1 MAEKMR
7 TCVRCGRSFAGGT
20 NDRYCKA
27 CAVDILKGN
36 DKKQE
41 NIKNFVRDNQ
51 GVSEH
56 EVMTKFGVSK
66 KLVRQMFTN
75 KNLVNTSG
83 ETIHYPCANCGKVIT
98 EGVYCNECFLILR
111 KEIKRQSERNA
122 YLQELLG
129 KGDKTPKYDG
139 TILIV
144 DYNELDLNVFKF
156 ILESGL
162 HNYKISVAVNLG
174 GAVNIIHNQ
183 KVSLILLDDTVSNA
197 YDGMKILKQIRL
209 EPAAK
214 NIPVVMMSKNA
225 DKQTISKGLSRG
237 ATDYIGKPC
246 EPADLIDRVKKNLG
260 LEVEKTAEKNIDYE
274 SAAKYKIL
282 LVDDLENDMQQEVEI
297 LEGNFPSVV
306 TTAKNG
312 IEALNLLGDKKFETD
327 IVLVSLDM
335 RFMDGFAFLDFVVK
349 DEIMRRFPVVMM
361 TTSTDVNIL
370 SKIKKSFAKGYI
382 RKPNISAEGLE
393 MIAKILEG

>member
-1 MAEKMR
+1 MR
-7 TCVRCGRSFAGGT
+7 TCAKCGRPFSGGT
-20 NDRYCKA
+20 NERFCPV
-27 CAVDILKGN
+27 CTVTLLKGN
-36 DKKQE
+36 EKKQE

-51 GVSEH
+51 GVSER
-56 EVMTKFGVSK
+56 EVMEKFGVSK
-66 KLVRQMFTN
+66 KFVRQMFTN

-83 ETIHYPCANCGKVIT
+83 SEIRYPCANCGKVIT

-111 KEIKRQSERNA
+111 KEVKRQSEHNA
-122 YLQELLG
+122 YLQELLNKDG
-129 KGDKTPKYDG
+129 KAPKYDG

-144 DYNELDLNVFKF
+144 DYNELNLNVFKF

-162 HNYKISVAVNLG
+162 QNYKISVAVNVG

-214 NIPVVMMSKNA
+214 EIPVVMMSKKA

-237 ATDYIGKPC
+237 ATDYIGKPF

-260 LEVEKTAEKNIDYE
+260 LEVEKN
-274 SAAKYKIL
+274 SKIL
-282 LVDDLENDMQQEVEI
+282 LVEDLESDIEQEIEI
-297 LEGNFPSVV
+297 LEETFPCIV

-312 IEALNLLGDKKFETD
+312 IEALHLLGDSAFDTD
-327 IVLVSLDM
+327 IVLVSLEM
-335 RFMDGFAFLDFVVK
+335 SFMDGFEFLSFVTE
-349 DEIMRRFPVVMM
+349 DEYMRRFPVLMM

-370 SKIKKSFAKGYI
+370 SRIKKSFAKGYI

-393 MIAKILEG
+393 LIAKILDAE